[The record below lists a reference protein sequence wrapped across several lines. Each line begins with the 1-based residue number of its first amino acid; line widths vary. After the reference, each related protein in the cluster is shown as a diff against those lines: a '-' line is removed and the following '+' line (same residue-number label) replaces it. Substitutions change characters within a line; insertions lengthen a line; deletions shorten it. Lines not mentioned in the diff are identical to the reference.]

1 MKYKYLLTLL
11 LIILFSCKER
21 ETEKEQLEKDKL
33 QEQIILDYQKIPKS
47 IDYNED
53 RKEFEEYKRLIHNL
67 KLLKKTNYGH
77 KNEAVLKIAE
87 SKIHY
92 LFGQKEKAIAQISE
106 IKDEEYQIL
115 KKIYTA
121 SYLELENKSH
131 EASVIFNEV
140 YTDLSKNNTEFSD
153 CWQRNIIL
161 VLSGNED
168 LSLEECKVENLPD
181 NYFKKLQGKNK
192 KDIILDTFF
201 RTFEI

>member
-1 MKYKYLLTLL
+1 MKYNYLLTLL
-11 LIILFSCKER
+11 LIVLFSCKER
-21 ETEKEQLEKDKL
+21 ETEKDKLEKEKL

-53 RKEFEEYKRLIHNL
+53 RKEFEEYKRLIQNL
-67 KLLKKTNYGH
+67 KLLKKTDYGR

-87 SKIHY
+87 FKIHY

-131 EASVIFNEV
+131 EASLIFNEA
-140 YTDLSKNNTEFSD
+140 YNDLSKKNSEFST

-161 VLSGNED
+161 ILSANED
-168 LSLEECKVENLPD
+168 LSLEDCEIENLPD
-181 NYFKKLQGKNK
+181 NYFDELKEKSKKE
-192 KDIILDTFF
+192 IILDTFF
-201 RTFEI
+201 RTFQV